1 VTCFPLGKSL
11 WLCYNP
17 AASPEVILAE
27 HKYTAEMIGEALR
40 EAGTLVIVFTPLYAI
55 FEQHKPGWSILMVL
69 LAFGIGSMLLGIE
82 LEKRRRM

>member
-1 VTCFPLGKSL
+1 
-11 WLCYNP
+11 
-17 AASPEVILAE
+17 
-27 HKYTAEMIGEALR
+27 MIGEALR